1 MFQSH
6 HMVTPTHNQDKD
18 KLPPPLQML
27 ELRID
32 AKAKGE
38 LDSPNNPDRIAMQTL
53 ALTQTPSST
62 PTISMLHLYHVL

>member
-1 MFQSH
+1 
-6 HMVTPTHNQDKD
+6 MVTPTHNQDKD